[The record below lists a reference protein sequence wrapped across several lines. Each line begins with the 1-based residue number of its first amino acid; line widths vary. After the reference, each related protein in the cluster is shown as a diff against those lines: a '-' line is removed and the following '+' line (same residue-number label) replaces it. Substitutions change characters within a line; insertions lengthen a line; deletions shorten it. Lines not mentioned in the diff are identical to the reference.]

1 MEDRKGCNV
10 KNLYSMDK
18 HRIKL
23 IIRLAKNNEIT
34 QEEALNDIL
43 GIFSVSKRF
52 NSTNFL
58 IGMAFG
64 GLLGLICM
72 AISLY

>member
-1 MEDRKGCNV
+1 MVANV
-10 KNLYSMDK
+10 KNIYSMDR

-23 IIRLAKNNEIT
+23 ILRLVKNNEMS

-43 GIFSVSKRF
+43 DIFSVSKRF

-58 IGMAFG
+58 VGMAFG

-72 AISLY
+72 AISLS

>member
-1 MEDRKGCNV
+1 MHHNV
-10 KNLYSMDK
+10 KNIYSMDK

-23 IIRLAKNNEIT
+23 ILRLVKNNEMS

-43 GIFSVSKRF
+43 DIFSVSKRF

-64 GLLGLICM
+64 GLLGLICV
-72 AISLY
+72 AISLS

>member
-1 MEDRKGCNV
+1 MFANV
-10 KNLYSMDK
+10 KNIYSMDK

-23 IIRLAKNNEIT
+23 ILRLVKNNEIS

-43 GIFSVSKRF
+43 DIFSVSKRF

-58 IGMAFG
+58 VGMAFG
-64 GLLGLICM
+64 GLLGLVCV
-72 AISLY
+72 AISLS